1 MEVSPAVTLRDLLPG
16 DWARIGA
23 WEADEEILGYLG
35 KKGLT
40 AALANAAG
48 DRRRLVAGSR
58 RRVFAIEA
66 DGVSIGYVELR
77 EIDWRRRAAELRI
90 CIGVKEYWGRGYG
103 TAAVRQLMAWGFEA
117 AGLEYL
123 YLRVYRDN
131 RRALRCYEKCGF
143 RYEGILRAGGRTPD
157 AIVLMGITRPGSLA
171 GLAAA
176 RQPSH
181 PPNDI
186 PPAWGSSAGPDRG

>member
-1 MEVSPAVTLRDLLPG
+1 MTLRDLAPG
-16 DWARIGA
+16 DWARIWA

-40 AALANAAG
+40 AALGDIAG
-48 DRRRLVAGSR
+48 DRRILTGSR

-66 DGVSIGYVELR
+66 HGASIGYVELR
-77 EIDWRRRAAELRI
+77 EINWRRRAAELRI
-90 CIGVKEYWGRGYG
+90 CIGEKAYWGRGYG

-143 RYEGILRAGGRTPD
+143 RYEGILRAGGRTPE
-157 AIVLMGITRPGSLA
+157 AIVLMGIRRRS
-171 GLAAA
+171 
-176 RQPSH
+176 
-181 PPNDI
+181 
-186 PPAWGSSAGPDRG
+186 